1 MNFYINGLPV
11 AQPRAKATIRG
22 KHAGV
27 YTPKTAD
34 AWKACV
40 IHAFRL
46 HAGQKIHE
54 GAIRLVLEFDL
65 PRPKSHFGTGK
76 NADKLKPD
84 APKWHT
90 QKPDADNMAKAVM
103 DALTSAGAWTDDAQ
117 VAYTITSKR
126 WGLIGGCNCSIERI
140 E

>member
-1 MNFYINGLPV
+1 MNFYIDGLPV

-40 IHAFRL
+40 ILAYRR
-46 HAGQKIHE
+46 HAGEKIAE
-54 GAIRLVLEFDL
+54 GAIRLRLTFDM

-76 NADKLKPD
+76 KAAELKPN
-84 APKWHT
+84 APRWHA
-90 QKPDADNMAKAVM
+90 QKPDSDNLGKSVM
-103 DALTSAGAWTDDAQ
+103 DALSAAGAWTDDAQ
-117 VAYTITSKR
+117 VAELIISKR
-126 WGLIGGCNCSIERI
+126 WCLLGGCCATIERI